1 VVCLYVCLSQEV
13 VDVLSWSFGDRK
25 TLSQD
30 LILDVIY
37 LSGDFILAIQNTRSL
52 SLELVYVVR
61 ETRLDGLTSK
71 C

>member
-1 VVCLYVCLSQEV
+1 M
-13 VDVLSWSFGDRK
+13 
-25 TLSQD
+25 SQD